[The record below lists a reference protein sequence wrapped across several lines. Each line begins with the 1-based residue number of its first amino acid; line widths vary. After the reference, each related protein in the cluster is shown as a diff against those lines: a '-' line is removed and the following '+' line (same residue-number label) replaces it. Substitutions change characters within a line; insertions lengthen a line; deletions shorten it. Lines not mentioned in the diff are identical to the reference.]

1 MKRGADS
8 TRASHRTTLHERIRE
23 YCLRLENERA
33 LEVYGT
39 GSRIGKILEI
49 HEEDPGRIHVVLV
62 RASIGF

>member
-1 MKRGADS
+1 MEL
-8 TRASHRTTLHERIRE
+8 TRPGRAIERRSHERIRE

-39 GSRIGKILEI
+39 GSHIGKILEI